1 MGVDVVILI
10 KEEDLRKIISSDVH
24 TFLEFISLIQ
34 KLSGRYY
41 RFIELLH
48 LKDAEIDEFHTK
60 DITNHLIL
68 NTTVPKEIREIIYPF
83 LKYDMYFLPDTSPR
97 VKELL
102 KKGYVYV
109 SSIDWYL
116 WKFVKEYI
124 EEFLKKL
131 KE

>member
-24 TFLEFISLIQ
+24 TFLEFIFLIQ

-60 DITNHLIL
+60 DIVNHLIL
-68 NTTVPKEIREIIYPF
+68 NTTVPKEIREMIHPF

-102 KKGYVYV
+102 EKGYVYV

-116 WKFVKEYI
+116 WKFVKEHI
-124 EEFLKKL
+124 EEFIKKL